1 MNNNALWILAGY
13 AALLV
18 GLAYSGHRTQWKSA
32 GIRRGLLAALVPLG
46 VAAVFMG
53 GLYLQQ
59 KSPVVS
65 QESPPLSTAV
75 QAPPKPAHNYEVR
88 DGMDYGYSAAIS
100 QDAQKSGQ
108 VAPKIIMFKYAGQRD
123 GKHQVH
129 SSDGVNFTAVECFSP
144 CEVMKI
150 MNFINKDY
158 LRDTVHVERIK
169 NQPGTIA
176 NLVMEDA
183 LNGRLNNYGMG
194 RGKQT
199 FQVWV
204 DERAGYQEHLV
215 KAPPAKQAIPDE
227 CLKRYDLSKPT
238 GGELPR
244 PEHCKKLNP

>member
-1 MNNNALWILAGY
+1 MKLSLIFA
-13 AALLV
+13 V
-18 GLAYSGHRTQWKSA
+18 MS
-32 GIRRGLLAALVPLG
+32 
-46 VAAVFMG
+46 AAVFVAG
-53 GLYLQQ
+53 CGDQQ
-59 KSPVVS
+59 TP
-65 QESPPLSTAV
+65 AV
-75 QAPPKPAHNYEVR
+75 AKKEAGAEIIKPQKRGHNYEMR
-88 DGMDYGYSAAIS
+88 EGMDYGYSAAIS

-108 VAPKIIMFKYAGQRD
+108 VAPKILMFKYAGQRD

-129 SSDGVNFTAVECFSP
+129 SSDGVNFTAIECSSP

-150 MNFINKDY
+150 MNFIDKDY

-176 NLVMEDA
+176 NLVIDDA

-204 DERAGYQEHLV
+204 DERAGYQEHLI
-215 KAPPAKQAIPDE
+215 KAPAKQAIPDE

-238 GGELPR
+238 GGEVPR
-244 PEHCKKLNP
+244 PDHCKKLNP